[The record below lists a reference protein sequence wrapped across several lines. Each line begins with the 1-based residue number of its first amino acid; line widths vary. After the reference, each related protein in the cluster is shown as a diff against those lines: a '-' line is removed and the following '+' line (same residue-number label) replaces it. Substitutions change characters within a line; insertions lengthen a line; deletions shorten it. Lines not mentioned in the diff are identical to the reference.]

1 MTEFTSDE
9 ETEWEQGTWLA
20 EGELYLYPDTVT
32 IGGHNVFCVAMV
44 GGDVYLGSPDDM
56 KMHKLE
62 IAKGM
67 TITKQAVTAIRPKLA
82 TKQGQGNAADSRPSD
97 DN

>member
-1 MTEFTSDE
+1 VTEFTPDEE

-20 EGELYLYPDTVT
+20 EGELYLYPDTVK

-62 IAKGM
+62 MVKGM
-67 TITKQAVTAIRPKLA
+67 TNDKAVAALRPKLA
-82 TKQGQGNAADSRPSD
+82 AKQE
-97 DN
+97 